1 MTEVLVSS
9 EELTVLGGPTSLEV
23 NVDFGPRGQRGSLF
37 FVGFGNPNDSLT
49 DPDNISGT
57 EVLEKDIF
65 INISRSDDE
74 FSFLYQY
81 TNNQWE
87 VVADILPTIF
97 ADNVSRTFTDGECE
111 ILLNV
116 NNVVNIN
123 TAQNLSASNFNVQY
137 NILNSE
143 VLASSMS
150 IGEITTNGSDTVLPL
165 TIKAAKFDGFNWY
178 ELDSIDGTKNIHI
191 SVTIVV

>member
-1 MTEVLVSS
+1 MTEVLVAS

-37 FVGFGNPNDSLT
+37 FVGFGNPNDSLP
-49 DPDNISGT
+49 DPSNISGT

-65 INISRSDDE
+65 INISRSDNE

-87 VVADILPTIF
+87 IVADILPTIF
-97 ADNVSRTFTDGECE
+97 ADNVSRTFTNGQCQ

-123 TAQNLSASNFNVQY
+123 TTQNLSASNFNIQY

-150 IGEITTNGSDTVLPL
+150 VGEITTNGPDTVLPL
-165 TIKAAKFDGFNWY
+165 TIKAARFDGFNWY
-178 ELDSIDGTKNIHI
+178 ELDAIDSTKNIHI
-191 SVTIVV
+191 IVTIVV